1 MKFLYIKH
9 YGARVGADF
18 SLKITNL
25 IVQMVIQSI
34 VIINRR
40 VDA

>member
-9 YGARVGADF
+9 YGARVGDDF

-25 IVQMVIQSI
+25 NVPNGYSKYS
-34 VIINRR
+34 
-40 VDA
+40 DYK